1 MHIHESGVSRM
12 PVSPNLVEQHL
23 AREDLPW
30 TACEAG
36 EQIEF
41 ERRERDDLVSATDHV
56 AGDVD
61 FQITDREVLDERL
74 RCRTQTC
81 AESGNEFL
89 RLERLVLAD
98 LAQEKDLVLST
109 GGGIVLKPENRE
121 VLRND
126 GFVVYLNARPELLAE
141 RTKHDRTRPL
151 LNVEDPL
158 TRLRELFAVRD
169 PLYREV
175 AHAVVETGRGAPQQV
190 VQAILGE
197 ISRIDR

>member
-1 MHIHESGVSRM
+1 MTIALPE
-12 PVSPNLVEQHL
+12 NIFLVGLMGAGKSTVGRIL
-23 AREDLPW
+23 ARRLGKRFVDTDHEIEKRNGVTIPVIFEIEGED
-30 TACEAG
+30 G
-36 EQIEF
+36 F
-41 ERRERDDLVSATDHV
+41 RRREQEL
-56 AGDVD
+56 
-61 FQITDREVLDERL
+61 
-74 RCRTQTC
+74 
-81 AESGNEFL
+81 
-89 RLERLVLAD
+89 LAD
-98 LAQEKDLVLST
+98 LAQENDLVLST

-121 VLRND
+121 VLRSH

-158 TRLRELFAVRD
+158 TRLRELYAVRD

-175 AHAVVETGRGAPQQV
+175 AHAIVETGRGAPQQV

>member
-1 MHIHESGVSRM
+1 MTLAIPDNIFLIGLMGAGKSTVGRI
-12 PVSPNLVEQHL
+12 L
-23 AREDLPW
+23 ARRVGKRFVDTDHEIEKRNGVTIPVIF
-30 TACEAG
+30 EIEG
-36 EQIEF
+36 EEGF
-41 ERRERDDLVSATDHV
+41 RRREQEL
-56 AGDVD
+56 
-61 FQITDREVLDERL
+61 
-74 RCRTQTC
+74 
-81 AESGNEFL
+81 
-89 RLERLVLAD
+89 LAD

-121 VLRND
+121 VLRNH

-158 TRLRELFAVRD
+158 TRLRELHAVRD

-197 ISRIDR
+197 ISRIER

>member
-1 MHIHESGVSRM
+1 MTIALPENIFLVGLMGAGKSTVGRILSRRLSKRFVDTDHEIEKRNGVTI
-12 PVSPNLVEQHL
+12 PVIFEI
-23 AREDLPW
+23 E
-30 TACEAG
+30 G
-36 EQIEF
+36 EEGF
-41 ERRERDDLVSATDHV
+41 RRRE
-56 AGDVD
+56 
-61 FQITDREVLDERL
+61 QE
-74 RCRTQTC
+74 
-81 AESGNEFL
+81 
-89 RLERLVLAD
+89 VLAD
-98 LAQEKDLVLST
+98 LAQEQGLVLST

-121 VLRND
+121 TLRNH

-158 TRLRELFAVRD
+158 TRLRELHTVRD

>member
-1 MHIHESGVSRM
+1 MSITLPE
-12 PVSPNLVEQHL
+12 NIFLVGLMGACKSTVGRIL
-23 AREDLPW
+23 ARRLGKRFVDTDHEIEKRNGVTIPVIFEIEGED
-30 TACEAG
+30 G
-36 EQIEF
+36 F
-41 ERRERDDLVSATDHV
+41 RRRE
-56 AGDVD
+56 
-61 FQITDREVLDERL
+61 QE
-74 RCRTQTC
+74 
-81 AESGNEFL
+81 
-89 RLERLVLAD
+89 VLAD

-121 VLRND
+121 VLRNH

-158 TRLRELFAVRD
+158 TRLRELYAVRD

-175 AHAVVETGRGAPQQV
+175 AHAIVETGRGAPQQV

>member
-1 MHIHESGVSRM
+1 MTLAIPDNIFLIGLMGAGKSTVGRI
-12 PVSPNLVEQHL
+12 L
-23 AREDLPW
+23 ARRLGKRFVDTDHEIEKRNGVTIPVIF
-30 TACEAG
+30 EIEG
-36 EQIEF
+36 EEGF
-41 ERRERDDLVSATDHV
+41 RRREQEL
-56 AGDVD
+56 
-61 FQITDREVLDERL
+61 
-74 RCRTQTC
+74 
-81 AESGNEFL
+81 
-89 RLERLVLAD
+89 LAD

-121 VLRND
+121 VLRNH
-126 GFVVYLNARPELLAE
+126 GFVVYLNARPELLAD

-158 TRLRELFAVRD
+158 TRLRELHAVRD

>member
-1 MHIHESGVSRM
+1 MTIALPE
-12 PVSPNLVEQHL
+12 NIFLVGLMGAGKSTVGRIL
-23 AREDLPW
+23 ARRLGKRFVDTDHEIEKRNGVMIPVIF
-30 TACEAG
+30 EIEG
-36 EQIEF
+36 EEGF
-41 ERRERDDLVSATDHV
+41 RRRE
-56 AGDVD
+56 
-61 FQITDREVLDERL
+61 QEVL
-74 RCRTQTC
+74 T
-81 AESGNEFL
+81 
-89 RLERLVLAD
+89 D

-121 VLRND
+121 VLRNH

-158 TRLRELFAVRD
+158 TRLHELYALRD

-175 AHAVVETGRGAPQQV
+175 AHAIVETGRGAPQQV
-190 VQAILGE
+190 VLAILGE

>member
-1 MHIHESGVSRM
+1 MTIALPE
-12 PVSPNLVEQHL
+12 NIFLVGLMGAGKSTVGRIL
-23 AREDLPW
+23 ARRLGKRFVDTDHEIEKRNGVTIPVIFEIEGED
-30 TACEAG
+30 G
-36 EQIEF
+36 F
-41 ERRERDDLVSATDHV
+41 RRRE
-56 AGDVD
+56 
-61 FQITDREVLDERL
+61 QEVL
-74 RCRTQTC
+74 
-81 AESGNEFL
+81 
-89 RLERLVLAD
+89 VD
-98 LAQEKDLVLST
+98 LAKEKDLVLST

-121 VLRND
+121 VLRNH
-126 GFVVYLNARPELLAE
+126 GFVVYLNARPELLAD

-158 TRLRELFAVRD
+158 TRLRELYAVRD

>member
-1 MHIHESGVSRM
+1 MSITLPE
-12 PVSPNLVEQHL
+12 NIFLVGLMGAGKSTVGRIL
-23 AREDLPW
+23 ARRLGKRFVDTDHEIEKRNGVTIPVIFEIEGED
-30 TACEAG
+30 G
-36 EQIEF
+36 F
-41 ERRERDDLVSATDHV
+41 RRRE
-56 AGDVD
+56 
-61 FQITDREVLDERL
+61 QE
-74 RCRTQTC
+74 
-81 AESGNEFL
+81 
-89 RLERLVLAD
+89 VLAD

-121 VLRND
+121 VLRNH

-158 TRLRELFAVRD
+158 TRLRELYAVRD

-175 AHAVVETGRGAPQQV
+175 AHASVETGRGAPQQV

>member
-1 MHIHESGVSRM
+1 MTIAIPDNVFLIGLMGAGKSTVGRI
-12 PVSPNLVEQHL
+12 L
-23 AREDLPW
+23 ARRLGKHFVDTDHEIEKRNGVTIPVIF
-30 TACEAG
+30 EIEG
-36 EQIEF
+36 EEGF
-41 ERRERDDLVSATDHV
+41 RRREQEL
-56 AGDVD
+56 
-61 FQITDREVLDERL
+61 
-74 RCRTQTC
+74 
-81 AESGNEFL
+81 
-89 RLERLVLAD
+89 LAD

-121 VLRND
+121 VLRNH

-158 TRLRELFAVRD
+158 TRLRELHAVRD

>member
-1 MHIHESGVSRM
+1 MSITLPE
-12 PVSPNLVEQHL
+12 NIFLVGLMGAGKSTVGRIL
-23 AREDLPW
+23 ARRLGKRFVDTDHEIEKRNGVTIPVIFEIEGED
-30 TACEAG
+30 G
-36 EQIEF
+36 F
-41 ERRERDDLVSATDHV
+41 RRRE
-56 AGDVD
+56 
-61 FQITDREVLDERL
+61 QE
-74 RCRTQTC
+74 
-81 AESGNEFL
+81 
-89 RLERLVLAD
+89 VLAD
-98 LAQEKDLVLST
+98 LAKEKDLVLST

-121 VLRND
+121 VLRNH

-158 TRLRELFAVRD
+158 TRLRELYAVRD

-175 AHAVVETGRGAPQQV
+175 AHAIVETGRGAPQQV

>member
-1 MHIHESGVSRM
+1 MSIALPE
-12 PVSPNLVEQHL
+12 NIFLVGLMGAGKSTVGRIL
-23 AREDLPW
+23 ARRLGKRFVDTDHEIEKRNGVTIPVIFEIEGED
-30 TACEAG
+30 G
-36 EQIEF
+36 F
-41 ERRERDDLVSATDHV
+41 RRRE
-56 AGDVD
+56 
-61 FQITDREVLDERL
+61 QE
-74 RCRTQTC
+74 
-81 AESGNEFL
+81 
-89 RLERLVLAD
+89 VLAD

-121 VLRND
+121 ALRNH

-158 TRLRELFAVRD
+158 TRLRELYAVRD

-175 AHAVVETGRGAPQQV
+175 AHAIVETGRGAPQQV

>member
-1 MHIHESGVSRM
+1 MTIALPE
-12 PVSPNLVEQHL
+12 NIFLVGLMGAGKSTVGRIL
-23 AREDLPW
+23 ARRLGKRFVDTDHEIEKRNGVTIPVIF
-30 TACEAG
+30 EIEG
-36 EQIEF
+36 EEGF
-41 ERRERDDLVSATDHV
+41 RRREQEL
-56 AGDVD
+56 
-61 FQITDREVLDERL
+61 
-74 RCRTQTC
+74 
-81 AESGNEFL
+81 
-89 RLERLVLAD
+89 LAD
-98 LAQEKDLVLST
+98 LAQEQDLVLST

-121 VLRND
+121 VLRNH
-126 GFVVYLNARPELLAE
+126 GFVVYLNARPELLAD

-158 TRLRELFAVRD
+158 TRLRELHSVRD

>member
-1 MHIHESGVSRM
+1 MTIALPE
-12 PVSPNLVEQHL
+12 NIFLVGLMGAGKSTVGRIL
-23 AREDLPW
+23 ARRLGKRFVDSDHEIEKRNGVTIPVIFEIEGED
-30 TACEAG
+30 G
-36 EQIEF
+36 F
-41 ERRERDDLVSATDHV
+41 RRRE
-56 AGDVD
+56 
-61 FQITDREVLDERL
+61 QE
-74 RCRTQTC
+74 
-81 AESGNEFL
+81 
-89 RLERLVLAD
+89 VLAD

-121 VLRND
+121 VLRNH

-158 TRLRELFAVRD
+158 TRLRELYAVRD

-197 ISRIDR
+197 IRRIDR